1 MITVTVTNK
10 PIWKLRDMIMSQ
22 FEQMNEA
29 ANRIYGAKVHVHF
42 GFSTK
47 TVASLPNKTRIEYLW
62 SLTKIV
68 L

>member
-1 MITVTVTNK
+1 MI
-10 PIWKLRDMIMSQ
+10 ISQ

-62 SLTKIV
+62 SSTKIV